1 MQRSSALSEFIES
14 IRAALHGASTPALE
28 TADRVF
34 ARLDRPP
41 RAGSTNTAAKTAG
54 DTLSA
59 RAPQT
64 TSVATPR
71 ITPIASGNHNAVNF
85 LTPALHTARTAPST
99 ARVATA
105 FAALAPALTWLQRP
119 GSEADSQFHAGHA
132 NCLIVGPGGLEAR
145 DDVRVGASLLAPNV
159 RYPDH
164 SHPPEEVYVVL
175 SDGEW
180 FGTAAGWYRPGV
192 GGIVHHK
199 PSVLHAMRSGET
211 PLLAVWCL
219 PL

>member
-1 MQRSSALSEFIES
+1 MQRSPALSEFIES
-14 IRAALHGASTPALE
+14 IRAALHSASAPALE

-34 ARLDRPP
+34 AHLDRPP
-41 RAGSTNTAAKTAG
+41 HAGSTKRGEETTG
-54 DTLSA
+54 DALSA

-64 TSVATPR
+64 TPRVTPQV
-71 ITPIASGNHNAVNF
+71 TSMASGDDNAVNF
-85 LTPALHTARTAPST
+85 LTPALHTARNATST

-105 FAALAPALTWLQRP
+105 FASLAPALTWLQRP

-180 FGTAAGWYRPGV
+180 FGTAARWYRPGI
-192 GGIVHHK
+192 GGIVHHQ
-199 PSVLHAMRSGET
+199 PGVLHAMRSGET